1 MQYTA
6 NFPKHCNKEGAA
18 SSSGNVFQSP
28 VDVRWDHNN
37 KYTPLTQIMIFGKIR
52 LCQKGGEFFFF
63 FFKERTQYSPLLQPA
78 ERNSCCLNDMI

>member
-63 FFKERTQYSPLLQPA
+63 F
-78 ERNSCCLNDMI
+78 